1 MEIKPVPKI
10 IEDIGKMVQEEKY
23 EEACSFGLENIDL
36 NKKYIEGEYAFKNIL
51 EEYIFQFFKKGE
63 IKRKYPLMLDYSSL
77 YADYGIALFKMSRFE
92 EALKSLDLAL
102 KYNPVNVKAL
112 LILAEIERDRN
123 PGEYL
128 KISIDCS
135 RYSYSLENL
144 AKSLR
149 NISDYYLNKKEKYSA
164 EDMKTACAL
173 FILSREYDSESKTAI
188 SELGD
193 LEEKLDLDSILEF
206 KEDDG
211 YDISKIKEYL
221 KSRNLPHEASI
232 EIITICKTLGFQ
244 LDEAKKVVPAL
255 FYFNIAYDL
264 SKDPAIKETIDIL
277 NEKIERKEKE

>member
-92 EALKSLDLAL
+92 ESLKSLDLAL

-112 LILAEIERDRN
+112 LTLAEIERDKN

-128 KISIDCS
+128 KISIECA
-135 RYSYSLENL
+135 RYSYSL

-149 NISDYYLNKKEKYSA
+149 NISDYYLNKKEKHSA
-164 EDMKTACAL
+164 EDMKTSCAL
-173 FILSREYDSESKTAI
+173 FILSREYDVESKTAI
-188 SELGD
+188 SELAD
-193 LEEKLDLDSILEF
+193 LDEKLDLDSILEF
-206 KEDDG
+206 KDG
-211 YDISKIKEYL
+211 ERYDISRIKEYL
-221 KSRNLPHEASI
+221 KSKNLPHEASI

>member
-1 MEIKPVPKI
+1 MEIRPVPKI

-36 NKKYIEGEYAFKNIL
+36 NKKYIEGEYAFKNFL

-149 NISDYYLNKKEKYSA
+149 NISDYYLN
-164 EDMKTACAL
+164 
-173 FILSREYDSESKTAI
+173 
-188 SELGD
+188 
-193 LEEKLDLDSILEF
+193 
-206 KEDDG
+206 
-211 YDISKIKEYL
+211 
-221 KSRNLPHEASI
+221 
-232 EIITICKTLGFQ
+232 
-244 LDEAKKVVPAL
+244 
-255 FYFNIAYDL
+255 
-264 SKDPAIKETIDIL
+264 
-277 NEKIERKEKE
+277 

>member
-92 EALKSLDLAL
+92 ESLKSLDLAL

-112 LILAEIERDRN
+112 LTLAEIERDKN

-128 KISIDCS
+128 KISIECA

-144 AKSLR
+144 AK
-149 NISDYYLNKKEKYSA
+149 
-164 EDMKTACAL
+164 TV
-173 FILSREYDSESKTAI
+173 I